1 MKLICLI
8 EASASCATRIL
19 ARAKPTSRQRR
30 SEIYKSSVAKD
41 EGESRSKDGMFM
53 NIKKV
58 K

>member
-1 MKLICLI
+1 MLICLK
-8 EASASCATRIL
+8 EGSASCATRIL

-41 EGESRSKDGMFM
+41 EGEGRSKDGMFIIIE
-53 NIKKV
+53 NV